1 MTDLLWTLIACQV
14 AMGAFDTLYHHELT
28 ERLPWR
34 RAQADELR
42 LHGVRNLIYAVLF
55 VGFGLTQPQG
65 LFAAAILVLLVAE
78 LLITLWDFVE
88 EDRTR
93 ALPPSERV
101 THTLLALNYGAILTL
116 LVPVLLTWAQ
126 APSALPRADHG
137 LWGAFMAL
145 SGAGVAV
152 FGLRDL
158 AASAR
163 LRRIAPRPA
172 APLFAGPRGAYL
184 VTGGTGFVG
193 TRLVEAMAA
202 AGHRVTV
209 LSRRAN
215 APVPPGVRL
224 VTGLDQVPDDEVLD
238 AVVSL
243 AGEPIAAPWTRAR
256 RWRIVASRVRTA
268 RALGR
273 LLARLE
279 TPPPLVIGASAVGAY
294 GLRGDR
300 PVTEAEPI
308 RRDGSF
314 SQRSCEATERAYER
328 LRTERTRVVHLRI
341 GLVLGTEGGLLA
353 RLLLPFEFGLGGP
366 VGTGRQWM
374 SWIGRDDLVRL
385 IAHVVRTESLDGPV
399 NAVAPGPVRAEAFAR
414 TLAGALH
421 RPCLLRLPRLAVLA
435 LGGMGREL
443 LLSGQC
449 VLPAKALG
457 SGFVYGDPALAPLL
471 RRIAGTA
478 GPMEAEVP
486 TVALAAPARPRLV
499 AA

>member
-1 MTDLLWTLIACQV
+1 MTPLLWTLIALQV

-34 RAQADELR
+34 REQARELR

-55 VGFGLTQPQG
+55 AGFGLLRPQG
-65 LFAAAILVLLVAE
+65 LFAAAILVLLATE

-93 ALPPSERV
+93 ALPATERV

-116 LVPVLLTWAQ
+116 LVPLLLAWAA
-126 APSALPRADHG
+126 APTALPRAEHG
-137 LWGAFMAL
+137 LWGAFMVLSAL
-145 SGAGVAV
+145 GVAL

-172 APLFAGPRGAYL
+172 ADLFAGPRGAYL

-193 TRLVEAMAA
+193 TRLTQAMAA

-209 LSRRAN
+209 LSRRAGTR
-215 APVPPGVRL
+215 VPPGVRL
-224 VTGLDQVPDDEVLD
+224 VTSLDQIAPDEAFG
-238 AVVSL
+238 AVISL
-243 AGEPIAAPWTRAR
+243 AGAPIAVPWTPAAR
-256 RWRIVASRVRTA
+256 RRILASRTRTA

-273 LLARLE
+273 LLARLDA
-279 TPPPLVIGASAVGAY
+279 PPPVLVAASAVGAY

-328 LRTERTRVVHLRI
+328 LRTPRTRVVHLRI

-353 RLLLPFEFGLGGP
+353 RMLLPFEFGLGGP

-385 IAHVVRTESLDGPV
+385 IAHVVRTPSLDGPV
-399 NAVAPGPVRAEAFAR
+399 NAVTPHPVRAEVLAR

-421 RPCLLRLPRLAVLA
+421 RPCRLRVPRVAVRA

-443 LLSGQC
+443 LLGGQC
-449 VLPAKALG
+449 VVPAKALG
-457 SGFVYGDPALAPLL
+457 SGFAFDDPALAPLL
-471 RRIAGTA
+471 RRIVGSA
-478 GPMEAEVP
+478 GPAEAEAP
-486 TVALAAPARPRLV
+486 ALAPAPARPRLV